1 MSAAAKLESNG
12 SSGPAARPD
21 VGDGLSASGAR
32 WSFGGET
39 SRSFDSHVARSV
51 PLYRRGHGLILQL
64 SDFFLSSGSTCY
76 DLGCSTGLLARK
88 LARRHQGR
96 GIRFVG
102 IDAEPGM
109 VAFARSRGNGD
120 PDVEFVRAAI
130 ERFAFEPADL
140 VISYYTMQFIT
151 PKDRQ
156 GIFDRVYQA
165 LNPGGAL
172 ILFEKV
178 HAEDAQFQDVLSQ
191 LLADRKLSLGFTPD
205 QIVNKSRSLKG
216 VLRPYST
223 ATNLECLA
231 RAGFAASA
239 PIIKYLSFEGILAIK

>member
-1 MSAAAKLESNG
+1 MSLSAGLEANG
-12 SSGPAARPD
+12 TLGSVARLD
-21 VGDGLSASGAR
+21 VGDGLTASDTR

-39 SRSFDSHVARSV
+39 SRSFDRHVARSV
-51 PLYRRGHGLILQL
+51 PLYRRGHKLILQL
-64 SDFFLSSGSTCY
+64 SDFFLTNRSTCY

-109 VAFARSRGNGD
+109 VAFARSRGGSD
-120 PDVEFVRAAI
+120 LGVEFVRAAI
-130 ERFAFEPADL
+130 EGFAFEPADL
-140 VISYYTMQFIT
+140 IISYYTMQFIA

-156 GIFDRVYQA
+156 GIFNRVYRA

-178 HAEDAQFQDVLSQ
+178 HAEDARLQDVLSQ
-191 LLADRKLSLGFTPD
+191 VLMDRKLSLGFTPD
-205 QIVNKSRSLKG
+205 QIINKSRSLKG
-216 VLRPYST
+216 VLRPFST
-223 ATNLECLA
+223 ASNLDCLA
-231 RAGFAASA
+231 RAGFAVSA
-239 PIIKYLSFEGILAIK
+239 PVIKYLSFEGILAIK